1 MHLLSREHLVKTLM
15 ECGYT
20 IQEFMVSPTS
30 VRNTHWNINCI
41 TCLCDLGFIQS
52 KFYLTFFF
60 INPVWDPKFKTAL
73 LPDCEEINGKGKA
86 CCSDPGIMKCVKESL
101 HY

>member
-1 MHLLSREHLVKTLM
+1 MHLPSREHLVKTLM

-41 TCLCDLGFIQS
+41 TCFCDLGVIQS
-52 KFYLTFFF
+52 KLYLYDLFLHKYRLGSQ
-60 INPVWDPKFKTAL
+60 IQ
-73 LPDCEEINGKGKA
+73 DC
-86 CCSDPGIMKCVKESL
+86 VTT
-101 HY
+101 